1 MTSMQF
7 DRTAASLEI
16 EHIVHT
22 YPEVSDR
29 GDLAGVGEFMDGV
42 RFGMFG
48 IPEDQLTPRPAAD
61 AAKMYGESVIYY
73 PDGISYAKHL
83 ITNLDVAYSDDGQ
96 SAQARSTYVVL
107 QVRPEFP
114 FQVICTGGYEDTLRP
129 ENGRWKLDVRR
140 EWMDIKGDLT
150 YHVRQPSRIE
160 VGHGPAGPLRAT
172 GASAAGLPPA
182 GRSSHYDE
190 ALDVEQ
196 IRRIILSYPERVD
209 RGDFAGVGELLAGVR
224 LGGAVGRNAPPVPE
238 DRLRALSAAD
248 VEGRYR
254 SSVLTYKDGL
264 PGTKHVIT
272 NIDISFSDD
281 ASTASARSY
290 YTVLQALEDFPL
302 QIVISGRYEDV
313 FLRTA
318 DGWRLDIR
326 REYADLVGDLSR
338 HVSAEA
344 MRDLSAEGI

>member
-1 MTSMQF
+1 MTSTQF
-7 DRTAASLEI
+7 DRTAAGLEI

-22 YPEVSDR
+22 YPEVSDK
-29 GDLAGVGEFMDGV
+29 GDLAGVGEFMGGV
-42 RFGMFG
+42 RFGAFG
-48 IPEDQLTPRPAAD
+48 MPEDQLTPRSAAD

-83 ITNLDVAYSDDGQ
+83 ITNLDIAYSDDGH

-114 FQVICTGGYEDTLRP
+114 LQVICTGGYQDTLRQ

-150 YHVRQPSRIE
+150 YHVRQPARIE
-160 VGHGPAGPLRAT
+160 VGHGPDGPLRAA
-172 GASAAGLPPA
+172 GSAAADLPES
-182 GRSSHYDE
+182 GHQE
-190 ALDVEQ
+190 KALDVEQ
-196 IRRIILSYPERVD
+196 IRRIILRYPERVD

-224 LGGAVGRNAPPVPE
+224 FGGTTGRNAAPVPE
-238 DRLRALSAAD
+238 NQLRALTAAD
-248 VEGRYR
+248 AEALYR

-264 PGTKHVIT
+264 PGTKHLIT
-272 NIDISFSDD
+272 NIDIAFPDD
-281 ASTASARSY
+281 AGTANARSY
-290 YTVLQALEDFPL
+290 YSVLQALEDFPL

-313 FLRTA
+313 FRRTA

-326 REYADLVGDLSR
+326 REYADLTGDLSR
-338 HVSAEA
+338 HVSGDAIRE
-344 MRDLSAEGI
+344 LSAGD